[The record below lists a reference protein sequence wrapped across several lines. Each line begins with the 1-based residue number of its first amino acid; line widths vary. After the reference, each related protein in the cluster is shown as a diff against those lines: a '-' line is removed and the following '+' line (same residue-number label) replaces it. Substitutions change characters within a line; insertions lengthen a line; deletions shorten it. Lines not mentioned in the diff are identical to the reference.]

1 MEKNELPW
9 TDGEI
14 IAHYRQAANPYV
26 IIGILADL
34 NDVSRECIR
43 AILRRG
49 GINPPTKRTRK
60 KYPYKANH
68 YTLISP
74 DGTRYTVSQMAR
86 MTGYGYTTI
95 WTHAREKD
103 VVEVDGV
110 AYRVERIL
118 KGSLKDG

>member
-14 IAHYRQAANPYV
+14 IAHYRQAANKYS

-34 NDVSRECIR
+34 NTVSRERIC
-43 AILRRG
+43 AILKRG
-49 GINPPTKRTRK
+49 GINPPTKRTKK

-74 DGTRYTVSQMAR
+74 DGVRYTVSQMSQ
-86 MTGYGYTTI
+86 MTGRGYTTI
-95 WTHAREKD
+95 WTYAREKD
-103 VVEVDGV
+103 AVEIDGV
-110 AYRVERIL
+110 VYRVERIL
-118 KGSLKDG
+118 RGSLKDG